1 MSFLGLGGK
10 ATGPASA
17 VSKSKIES
25 AEAEIDTVA
34 DMFNR
39 LIESCHKKCISSYQ
53 EGDLT
58 KQEGLCLDRCVYKY
72 FEVNAKVGELM
83 QNMGQQQFQKR

>member
-10 ATGPASA
+10 PSGAAGAISR
-17 VSKSKIES
+17 SKIES
-25 AEAEIDTVA
+25 AETEIDTVA
-34 DMFNR
+34 DLFNR
-39 LIESCHKKCISSYQ
+39 LIESCHKKCIRGYQ
-53 EGDLT
+53 EGDLS

-83 QNMGQQQFQKR
+83 QSMGQQQFQNR